1 MTDEQI
7 TNYLEKNKVIK
18 KDKTWDYL
26 LKLPLTS
33 LSKSTV
39 EKLNNELKEL
49 KNKFDYLKRLTIIKM
64 WKNDLETLSIV

>member
-7 TNYLEKNKVIK
+7 TTYLEKNKVIK

-49 KNKFDYLKRLTIIKM
+49 KNKFDSLKRLTIIKM
-64 WKNDLETLSIV
+64 WKNDLEELF

>member
-49 KNKFDYLKRLTIIKM
+49 KNKFDSLKRLTIIKM
-64 WKNDLETLSIV
+64 WKNDLEELF